1 MIMTNRIFLL
11 IVALLF
17 LSCKKSEEFSE
28 DFKIQAVK
36 LPAKV
41 DQVKFR
47 HLIAQY
53 LTPCCV
59 AANAMVYKILV

>member
-28 DFKIQAVK
+28 DFKIQAIK

-41 DQVKFR
+41 DQVKFVK
-47 HLIAQY
+47 
-53 LTPCCV
+53 PEV
-59 AANAMVYKILV
+59 ASAE

>member
-1 MIMTNRIFLL
+1 MTNRIFLL

-28 DFKIQAVK
+28 DFKIQAIK

-41 DQVKFR
+41 DQVKFVK
-47 HLIAQY
+47 
-53 LTPCCV
+53 PEV
-59 AANAMVYKILV
+59 ANAEETSYEANE